1 MVPNVWHLASGCAH
15 RDVQRI
21 LAGRFHIVLAEI
33 VEEFDWRFVGTH
45 SIAGDIEEK
54 SPQIHY

>member
-1 MVPNVWHLASGCAH
+1 MVSNVWHLASEVDVH

-21 LAGRFHIVLAEI
+21 LVGRFIDLADIVK
-33 VEEFDWRFVGTH
+33 EFDWRFAGTH

-54 SPQIHY
+54 SPQIHD